1 MDVLRD
7 VGKVLST
14 GGEQFPLLPHC
25 FRASHQWPSLTI
37 FQAFEAD
44 VGVLASAAIFV
55 FDETDKGKVKQL

>member
-1 MDVLRD
+1 MDVLQD

-14 GGEQFPLLPHC
+14 GGEQFPLPHY
-25 FRASHQWPSLTI
+25 FRASHQWPLLTI